1 MTITLEVIQNGCVQ
15 YLAWKPIFIVWIN
28 SLGMN
33 AIAGVFEHVTI
44 SAPPLKYACISFE
57 CLTGPNISLK
67 VFTKL
72 LWPFT
77 YIKYIE
83 LCSMKFN
90 LDQLV
95 VSISRT
101 LFSRIQHCYC
111 CCWLFSLCLHRAQT
125 LNDFVHINLPLIV
138 FQGHKNRM
146 RFFGFLKWP
155 QKRLWIMAVS
165 FHYSLIN
172 LQRKLLCVISTENEW

>member
-1 MTITLEVIQNGCVQ
+1 MTITLEVIQNGCFQ

-101 LFSRIQHCYC
+101 LFLVSNIVTVVVG
-111 CCWLFSLCLHRAQT
+111 FSL
-125 LNDFVHINLPLIV
+125 FVCIERRH
-138 FQGHKNRM
+138 
-146 RFFGFLKWP
+146 WT
-155 QKRLWIMAVS
+155 
-165 FHYSLIN
+165 
-172 LQRKLLCVISTENEW
+172 ISYT